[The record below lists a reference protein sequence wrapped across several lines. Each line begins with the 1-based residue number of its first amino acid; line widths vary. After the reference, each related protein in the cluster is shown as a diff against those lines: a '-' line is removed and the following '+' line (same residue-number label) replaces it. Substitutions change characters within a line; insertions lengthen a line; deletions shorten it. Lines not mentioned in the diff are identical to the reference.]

1 MIDGATLLVRMQRYR
16 VSHTRM
22 VRNESALVL
31 FSECVFG
38 VFVKKREEKLSF
50 SRHMYDEV
58 YIKETNKMAEY
69 PGARKKKTDTR
80 RERDAS
86 AVEKANKNSIE
97 LCSTCI
103 VSVLI
108 YIKSKSVRRTR
119 ERTSDRLFLR
129 YGCFAAS
136 VSLSRLFSERFFQ
149 SLSFLSFFLSLSSL
163 FLSLS
168 LSLALVLHS
177 GTFSC
182 VVQFIIPL
190 SFHALL
196 LLLLLFLFFS
206 RLKSK
211 I

>member
-1 MIDGATLLVRMQRYR
+1 
-16 VSHTRM
+16 
-22 VRNESALVL
+22 
-31 FSECVFG
+31 
-38 VFVKKREEKLSF
+38 
-50 SRHMYDEV
+50 
-58 YIKETNKMAEY
+58 MAEY

-108 YIKSKSVRRTR
+108 YKKSKSVRRTR

-136 VSLSRLFSERFFQ
+136 VSLSRLFFERFFQ
-149 SLSFLSFFLSLSSL
+149 SLSFLSFFLSLSLLS
-163 FLSLS
+163 FSLS
-168 LSLALVLHS
+168 QSLALVLHS

>member
-1 MIDGATLLVRMQRYR
+1 
-16 VSHTRM
+16 
-22 VRNESALVL
+22 
-31 FSECVFG
+31 
-38 VFVKKREEKLSF
+38 
-50 SRHMYDEV
+50 
-58 YIKETNKMAEY
+58 MAEY

-136 VSLSRLFSERFFQ
+136 VSLSRLFFERFFQ
-149 SLSFLSFFLSLSSL
+149 SLSFLSFFLSLSLFSL
-163 FLSLS
+163 SFSLS
-168 LSLALVLHS
+168 LSRSRSPFWHFLVRRSVHHS
-177 GTFSC
+177 FIFSC
-182 VVQFIIPL
+182 VVIVIASVLVLF
-190 SFHALL
+190 SF
-196 LLLLLFLFFS
+196 
-206 RLKSK
+206 KK
-211 I
+211 